1 MSRSYRVQ
9 VSRVLLAFGLWTWL
23 VACDST
29 AKAPA
34 AADVTS
40 NASPDAASDI
50 AQPSHDWNAAGPHP
64 AGHVH
69 LQLSDP
75 QSGRSLP
82 VTLWYPAD
90 PSAAAQASAGVSA
103 ATFLPEGPTRTALQT
118 LLDAAPAGCTVPKVS
133 SAPDAAPAATGGWP
147 LVVFSH
153 CHGCTRFSAHSLAVR
168 LASHG
173 IAVAAPD
180 HVGNT
185 RMEAQAGVTAPLNGT
200 FLQVRGRDVRFV
212 LDALLDAAGEA
223 LPAPLRGKLDPAKVG
238 AMGHS
243 FGSVTTGLVAQQDPR
258 VRAAF
263 CLAAPIDNP
272 LLPGV
277 HAAQVNVPI
286 GFVLARE
293 DNSISELGNQFL
305 QQNYA
310 EVPGPAWLIEL
321 VDAGHWSF
329 TDVAGLV
336 PAFAA
341 GCGEGYRMSDGVTA
355 FTYLDPQVARSLV
368 ARHAAAFFGLHLLGD
383 ASARTALEAAESPA
397 LETVVHRP

>member
-1 MSRSYRVQ
+1 MSPLRSVQFRRVWM
-9 VSRVLLAFGLWTWL
+9 AFGLCL
-23 VACDST
+23 AVAGCDDAPDTGAARPDT
-29 AKAPA
+29 AV
-34 AADVTS
+34 AAD
-40 NASPDAASDI
+40 AGDDAAQS
-50 AQPSHDWNAAGPHP
+50 AHDWTAPGPHP

-69 LQLSDP
+69 LQLTDP
-75 QSGRSLP
+75 QSGRALP
-82 VTLWYPAD
+82 VTLWYPAAA
-90 PSAAAQASAGVSA
+90 SAQAAASAGVSA

-118 LLDAAPAGCTVPKVS
+118 LLDAAPAGCTVPKVA
-133 SAPDAAPAATGGWP
+133 SAPDAEPAAGGAWP

-185 RMEAQAGVTAPLNGT
+185 LMESQAGVNAPLNAS

-212 LDALLDAAGEA
+212 LDALLDPQSEA
-223 LPAPLRGKLDPAKVG
+223 LPAPLRGRLDPNKVG

-243 FGSVTTGLVAQQDPR
+243 FGSVTTGLVAQTDPR

-277 HAAQVNVPI
+277 DAAQVQVPI

-341 GCGEGYRMSDGVTA
+341 GCGDGLRMVDGITP
-355 FTYLDPQVARSLV
+355 FTYLDPQVARSVV
-368 ARHAAAFFGLHLLGD
+368 ARHASAFFGLHLLGD
-383 ASARTALEAAESPA
+383 ANARTALEAAESA
-397 LETVVHRP
+397 AVETVVHRP